1 MRIKMI
7 TFTLG
12 LLISSVAH
20 TTINI
25 GTLIF
30 KPPYIFSPGNGFDI
44 ELGQLICQQ
53 LKEQCNF
60 LPMGMDRLYTQL
72 KTGNVDLAMGGIPI
86 SYALNSEFI
95 FSLPYMLSKGQFLI
109 LKNSP
114 INAVTQLQGK
124 KIGVLRNLLNG
135 GLFFEYL
142 TDQYPKL
149 FQIKLYDDVED
160 LLADLHSNTIAA
172 VFLNRSSVNY
182 WTQEGEDEFKP
193 LGPVHTIG
201 DGIAILALPKNKKL
215 IDRVNS
221 ALKTI
226 QKDSSYIKLYDTYFA
241 NE

>member
-1 MRIKMI
+1 MRIKTI
-7 TFTLG
+7 IFALG
-12 LLISSVAH
+12 LLISSIAH

-44 ELGQLICQQ
+44 ALGQLICQQ
-53 LKEQCNF
+53 LNEQCNF

-72 KTGNVDLAMGGIPI
+72 KAGNVDLAMGGIPI
-86 SYALNSEFI
+86 SYALNYEFI

-109 LKNSP
+109 LQNSP
-114 INAVTQLQGK
+114 INSVTQLQGK

-142 TDQYPKL
+142 SDHYPK
-149 FQIKLYDDVED
+149 FQIKRYDDVED
-160 LLADLHSNTIAA
+160 LLADLHSNAIAA

-182 WTQEGEDEFKP
+182 WTQEGGDQFKP
-193 LGPVHTIG
+193 LGTVHTIG
-201 DGIAILALPKNKKL
+201 DGVAILALPKNKEL

-226 QKDSSYIKLYDTYFA
+226 QKDSSYIKLYNTYFV